1 MSGAGQSQAANRAPL
16 GDSETVAVV
25 PPVAPITIG
34 IIAGEPSGDALGAQ
48 LIRAVRTKIPH
59 ARFAGIGG
67 PRMAS
72 AGCDLWYPLEK
83 LALRGFVEV
92 LPRIPELVRIRR
104 DVFRRL
110 QQSRAPL
117 FIGIDAPDFNLGLE
131 RRLKRQGVRTIHYVS
146 PSVWAWR
153 RERIDAMARS
163 ADHLLALFPFEPA
176 LYKDAKLAVTFVG
189 HPLAAAAATGSSRRE
204 TREVLKLEYGRPV
217 FALLPGSR
225 MGELEMHSELL
236 LRTAAEIFDVLPEAR
251 FVVPLVSREAREY
264 FEGVQYRLQF
274 ERLPMTLLYG
284 HADHALK
291 AADVGIVASGT
302 ATLEAALSRCPHL
315 IFYRVNPV
323 TARIVRRKLLLPYV
337 GLPNVLAGRFV
348 VPEFLQEEATVQ
360 NLVRAALNLYDDTV
374 TRRRLEA
381 MFAGMAKALTADT
394 PKLSADVVATELRAA
409 GIAC

>member
-1 MSGAGQSQAANRAPL
+1 LSAVAAAP
-16 GDSETVAVV
+16 V
-25 PPVAPITIG
+25 TIG
-34 IIAGEPSGDALGAQ
+34 IVAGEASGDALGEQ
-48 LIRAVRTKIPH
+48 LVRAVRERMPN

-72 AGCDLWYPLEK
+72 AGCEVWYPLEK

-92 LPRIPELVRIRR
+92 LPRVPELVRIRR
-104 DVFRRL
+104 DVYRRL
-110 QQSRAPL
+110 RQAGAPL
-117 FIGIDAPDFNLGLE
+117 FIGVDAPDFNLGLE

-153 RERIDAMARS
+153 RERIDTIARA
-163 ADHLLALFPFEPA
+163 ADHLLALFPFEPP

-189 HPLAAAAATGSSRRE
+189 HPLAAAAARASSRRE
-204 TREVLKLEYGRPV
+204 TREMLKLESGRPV

-236 LRTAAEIFDVLPEAR
+236 LRTASEIFTALPEAR

-264 FEGVQYRLQF
+264 FERTQYQLQL
-274 ERLPMTLLYG
+274 EALPMTLLYG

-302 ATLEAALSRCPHL
+302 ATLEAAMSRCPHL
-315 IFYRVNPV
+315 VYYRVNPI
-323 TARIVRRKLLLPYV
+323 TAEIVRRKILLPYV

-348 VPEFLQEEATVQ
+348 VAEFIQDQATVA

-381 MFAGMAKALTADT
+381 LFAGMADTLAADT
-394 PKLSADVVATELRAA
+394 PTLVADVVATELRAT